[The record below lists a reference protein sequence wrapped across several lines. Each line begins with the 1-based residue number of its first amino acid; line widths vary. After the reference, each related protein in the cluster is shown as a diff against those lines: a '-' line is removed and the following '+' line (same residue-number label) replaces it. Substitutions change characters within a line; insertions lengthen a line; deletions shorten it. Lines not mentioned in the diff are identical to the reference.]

1 MDDDDI
7 IDSTHPQRYNS
18 STSLQTLHCS
28 WDESYYAAT
37 ESLSSCALLCLY
49 SNVGSYENN
58 DNDDGDDYGD
68 DYDHI
73 YSNDEDHVDSNDDHD
88 HGSTTIIIIMNRWIE
103 QRWKVHTRLRGIISG
118 YNLDCIT
125 RRNTVLLLI
134 KWHRLRTYRIQRAT
148 KKVLLL

>member
-49 SNVGSYENN
+49 SNVGSYDNNN
-58 DNDDGDDYGD
+58 DNDDGDDYGN

-88 HGSTTIIIIMNRWIE
+88 HGSTTIIIIIMNRWIE
-103 QRWKVHTRLRGIISG
+103 QRWKVHTRLRSIISG
-118 YNLDCIT
+118 YNLNCIT

-134 KWHRLRTYRIQRAT
+134 KWHRLRTYRI
-148 KKVLLL
+148 